1 MFPGGKTEE
10 LPHEE
15 VRELYNP
22 LLERKDPSVINE
34 EINTLADLDV
44 RNPIEKLDDLA
55 GKSFLMDPRDD
66 GTRQRATIMQLV
78 EGVKR
83 FSHELEKDPKRIKS
97 LVKYKINEEQKEE
110 LMTYAKILDYIER
123 NADEN
128 QQGIYWKF

>member
-1 MFPGGKTEE
+1 MFPGGKTKE

-15 VRELYNP
+15 VRKLYNP

-55 GKSFLMDPRDD
+55 GKSFLMDARDN
-66 GTRQRATIMQLV
+66 GTQQRATIIQLV

-83 FSHELEKDPKRIKS
+83 FSRELEKDPKRIKF

-110 LMTYAKILDYIER
+110 LMTYAEILDYIER
-123 NADEN
+123 NADKN